1 MVTCRITSAKNN
13 WSRVRI
19 ICQGQHETYFLG
31 ELAPH
36 SDDLPE
42 LLEGFRRA
50 GWIIEDRRELDYDP
64 EA

>member
-1 MVTCRITSAKNN
+1 MIIARITSADKD

-31 ELAPH
+31 NLAPH

-42 LLEGFRRA
+42 MLEDFKRA
-50 GWIIEDRRELDYDP
+50 GWVIEDRREADN
-64 EA
+64 ENNN